1 MGVVEWV
8 KGSRTEPEDFDPE
21 LLELFK
27 DCSTEFEKVYDENA
41 G

>member
-1 MGVVEWV
+1 M
-8 KGSRTEPEDFDPE
+8 KGSRIEPGEFDPE

-27 DCSTEFEKVYDENA
+27 DCSAEFEKVYDENK